1 MTSLSSSICS
11 LPALRTLDLSHN
23 MLTRLPD
30 NMDQLA
36 SLEYLVAIANRLT
49 ALPGLSRLT
58 RLLGLYL
65 SHNQLTAVPGHLAGC
80 TGLRELYLDH
90 NRLAGAVPASLAVG
104 LTRLTILSLSGNQLT
119 CLPALPFI
127 SCPRFAFI
135 SIEIP
140 DN

>member
-1 MTSLSSSICS
+1 
-11 LPALRTLDLSHN
+11 

-49 ALPGLSRLT
+49 ALPGPAGLARLT

-127 SCPRFAFI
+127 SCPRCAFNQL
-135 SIEIP
+135 SSKNREY
-140 DN
+140 